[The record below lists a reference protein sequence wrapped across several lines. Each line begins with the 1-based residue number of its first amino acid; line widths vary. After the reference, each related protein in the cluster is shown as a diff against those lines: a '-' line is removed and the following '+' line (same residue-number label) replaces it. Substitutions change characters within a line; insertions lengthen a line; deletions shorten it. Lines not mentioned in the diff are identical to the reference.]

1 MKASKDSR
9 MTDIRLAL
17 TGMHTPEALRWHDH
31 ALWFAD
37 VFRNRVCRADGS
49 SGYDLVAQFEDRPV
63 GLGFAPDG
71 SLLVALMNSRQIV
84 RIDIRMNTS
93 GYADLAEY
101 PGTRLNDM
109 VVDGQGRIYV
119 GNVFSRRDLHEGG
132 HSDGVLL
139 ITPDRTITS
148 FGQGQLK
155 RPNGLAV
162 TANGKTLIAADT
174 ALNRL
179 IAFAIADDGS
189 LSPGR
194 VFADTGG
201 ASPDGICSDADKG
214 VWFASPNKG
223 AAVRVEADG
232 KVTQQIG
239 FLPAWCTSVALGG
252 EARTTLYTATWTVN
266 GDDPTADS
274 TRGEIVPTEVDIPGA
289 GWP

>member
-1 MKASKDSR
+1 
-9 MTDIRLAL
+9 MTDTRLTL
-17 TGMHTPEALRWHDH
+17 TGLHSPEALRWHDH

-49 SGYDLVAQFEDRPV
+49 GGYDLVAQFEDRPV

-71 SLLVALMNSRQIV
+71 SLLVTLMNSRQIV
-84 RIDIRMNTS
+84 RIDLHMHVS
-93 GYADLAEY
+93 GYLDLVEY

-119 GNVFSRRDLHEGG
+119 GNVFSRRDLREDGY
-132 HSDGVLL
+132 SDGVLL
-139 ITPDRTITS
+139 ITQDRTITS

-174 ALNRL
+174 ALNKL

-189 LSPGR
+189 LSQGW

-201 ASPDGICSDADKG
+201 ASPDGICLDAEEG
-214 VWFASPNKG
+214 VWFASPNRG
-223 AAVRVEADG
+223 AAVRVASDG
-232 KVTQQIG
+232 KVTQRIG
-239 FLPAWCTSVALGG
+239 FAPAWCTSVALGG
-252 EARTTLYTATWTVN
+252 RAGTTLYTATWTVN
-266 GDDPTADS
+266 GDDPTVDS
-274 TRGEIVPTEVDIPGA
+274 TRGEIAPTEVDIPGA